1 MGRCQWETP
10 QISCSTESGSKLSVF
25 AFILKSEYLQGYT
38 TKKKKNM
45 CENAGFCSILNVFN

>member
-38 TKKKKNM
+38 TKKKKTCVRM
-45 CENAGFCSILNVFN
+45 LGFAVF